1 MKRIFAQRGMSLL
14 AIMVALA
21 IVGLM
26 CFFALRSI
34 KKSEDATANKD
45 FIKDAGVDT
54 SSYKGILD
62 STKKVIKDAEAT
74 RAQTPQ

>member
-1 MKRIFAQRGMSLL
+1 MKRIFTQRGMSLL

-21 IVGLM
+21 IIGLM
-26 CFFALRSI
+26 CFLALRGI

-54 SSYKGILD
+54 SSYKGMLD
-62 STKKVIKDAEAT
+62 STKKVLKDAEAA
-74 RAQTPQ
+74 RAQSPQ

>member
-1 MKRIFAQRGMSLL
+1 MKKILKRQGTGLL
-14 AIMVALA
+14 GILVALA
-21 IVGLM
+21 IIGLM

-45 FIKDAGVDT
+45 FIRDTGVDT

-62 STKKVIKDAEAT
+62 STKKVIKDAGAT